1 MKTLKHTFVVALF
14 FHFLSTLL
22 VLRFRFF
29 LLLGPPRYIEY
40 IYLLL
45 NFDLFKNIWLM
56 RCIYML
62 NNFQFLLI
70 SLGFGKSI
78 KEGKYWTFILYIIYF
93 QILGLWIVLY
103 AFKKNPGCIFLWI
116 LNNYKNNLQDQNV
129 QLVYLII
136 NLEVVTR
143 NSAIWYQIT
152 ANVDFFDKYLLMC
165 GYLTQRRYCYF
176 LHYTGWKKIGF
187 VQKKNSEV
195 KSVIKQNVQIYFSSH
210 NFTFQ

>member
-1 MKTLKHTFVVALF
+1 MLSKKIRAELF
-14 FHFLSTLL
+14 
-22 VLRFRFF
+22 
-29 LLLGPPRYIEY
+29 YEY
-40 IYLLL
+40 
-45 NFDLFKNIWLM
+45 
-56 RCIYML
+56 
-62 NNFQFLLI
+62 
-70 SLGFGKSI
+70 
-78 KEGKYWTFILYIIYF
+78 
-93 QILGLWIVLY
+93 
-103 AFKKNPGCIFLWI
+103 I

-187 VQKKNSEV
+187 VQKKNFWSEMSEKTKCTNLLFKSQFYISVTVVQSDRIVISNV
-195 KSVIKQNVQIYFSSH
+195 KKQVKLPFLKL
-210 NFTFQ
+210 FWF